1 MDNDNENDN
10 PLVSDKSLQVLR
22 IELNRSNTVFLY
34 YRIYPK
40 KDSEKYPQ
48 EKTALFF
55 FFDDTETVTEKFLQ
69 LYLSIAGEI
78 TRIDFGKYLN
88 KKGCKKKRKLVKFAI
103 VVFDEEK
110 SLKKLMMRT
119 DMQIKINALIE
130 KKKSGQEVALS
141 YDIGNTDNINEEGD
155 MEEEVEEEDE
165 DGFVEVNANSNI
177 NKHIFDY
184 I

>member
-1 MDNDNENDN
+1 
-10 PLVSDKSLQVLR
+10 
-22 IELNRSNTVFLY
+22 
-34 YRIYPK
+34 
-40 KDSEKYPQ
+40 
-48 EKTALFF
+48 
-55 FFDDTETVTEKFLQ
+55 
-69 LYLSIAGEI
+69 
-78 TRIDFGKYLN
+78 
-88 KKGCKKKRKLVKFAI
+88 
-103 VVFDEEK
+103 
-110 SLKKLMMRT
+110 MRT